1 MGRNPIWSPGLLF
14 SLDYARCSIR
24 IDICDKDRILPR
36 WASRLTSQNNWE
48 WLCWLTFPTQEG
60 FFKNSLEILKYQ
72 IASLHAATSDFDLL
86 VFDNGSCPEVREE
99 LQRLY
104 SSGLI
109 HFLCLSQFNIGKVG
123 ALNWLLSSIP
133 NEWICYS
140 DGDMFFR
147 AGWFEKSLAIFD
159 AFPSAGL
166 VFAQPTLFDTLR
178 GTGQAYHQLETDPRY
193 QLSREIVPAES
204 VREYA
209 LGFGVNAKLEKEL
222 MEKPVLVAVEKANGI
237 RAVVAGGHN
246 QFLVRRE
253 VARRIVPLPTQ
264 LALSPME
271 DSAFNR
277 RVDDLGLLQLSTLE
291 PFTFHVGNRL
301 DDWTLREISRLGLEN
316 VDMPSEGTR
325 ARSLPASA
333 SRSKQRTLS
342 LLERVS
348 HLAFIDKVL
357 RRLYNLLFEFYAK

>member
-1 MGRNPIWSPGLLF
+1 MRQGQNPAKMGLKAYQSKRLGVALLAYIP
-14 SLDYARCSIR
+14 D
-24 IDICDKDRILPR
+24 
-36 WASRLTSQNNWE
+36 
-48 WLCWLTFPTQEG
+48 QEG

-99 LQRLY
+99 LHRLY

-109 HFLCLSQFNIGKVG
+109 QFLCLSQFNIGKVG
-123 ALNWLLSSIP
+123 AINWLLSAMP
-133 NEWICYS
+133 NDWICYS

-147 AGWFEKSLAIFD
+147 AGWLENSLAIFD

-166 VFAQPTLFDTLR
+166 VFAQPTLFDTMR
-178 GTGQAYHQLETDPRY
+178 GTGQAHHLLETDARY
-193 QLSREIVPAES
+193 QFSQEIIPAES

-222 MEKPVLVAVEKANGI
+222 MGKPVCVAVEKASGI
-237 RAVVAGGHN
+237 RAVVGGGHN

-264 LALSPME
+264 LALSPIE

-277 RVDDLGLLQLSTLE
+277 RVDDLGLLQLSTFD

-301 DDWTLREISRLGLEN
+301 DDWTLREISRLCLEN
-316 VDMPSEGTR
+316 VDTSSGGRR
-325 ARSLPASA
+325 ARSLPASP

-342 LLERVS
+342 LLERFSRLV
-348 HLAFIDKVL
+348 FIDKLL